1 MIPRGTDGGR
11 RGIAQPGAKA
21 FLLAGTAFC
30 ALGLAS
36 GNAYAQ
42 PALPVDIQAP
52 ENAQLFLEADTVT
65 YDSESSVVTA
75 SGGVQIDYGS
85 NKLVARQVVYDQN
98 TRRLIASGD
107 VELQQPDGNRI
118 YADAIDITDDFRD
131 GFVQALRI
139 ETPENTR
146 FAAAGAVREDG
157 SVTTF
162 QQGVYTACEPC
173 AEHPERAPLWQVK
186 ARRIVWDQTQK
197 EIRYYGAQFEFFGA
211 PIAYLPYFQ
220 SPDPTVKRKSGF
232 LPPAFRSSSEL
243 GYGLRVPYFFAIAD
257 DKDVTVAGTYYSKQG
272 FLGEVEYRQAI
283 ENGYFTLQAAGI
295 RQRDPDAFS
304 DDNIYVNGELLQAS
318 PDFANTDR
326 GMIGTTGRLA
336 LSDQWTFGWNV
347 LAQSD
352 ENFSKTYDISGFNDT
367 LHTSE
372 IYLTGL
378 GDQSFFDLRAQKFD
392 YQSIDPTFEDQQP
405 LVLPSF
411 DYQRIEQE
419 SVLGGEVQLDLN
431 VTSLSRDK
439 EQLTGLCATSLIL
452 IDDYE
457 TCRFPTEGYFFRPDL
472 TRYNGLEGDYTR
484 GTAAAQWQD
493 SYALESGLVLRPIA
507 SVRGDLYTADMSS
520 DGFTNYYAGP
530 ATSFRDVGSFNQ
542 GALTLDDSGARGM
555 ATAALEARYPYLIET
570 ANSSHVIEPI
580 AQLIVRPDETSIGF
594 VPNEDAQTLVFNTAN
609 LFALDKFSGY
619 DRIEGGT
626 RANYGLR
633 YAATLDSGYSLDAVI
648 GQSYHLGGLN
658 SFAQTDL
665 ALVGYDSGLETDRSD
680 YVTSLAFG
688 TPFGLEIGTQM
699 RLDEEDY
706 ELRRT
711 DVYGSYAF
719 GWGNAQLTY
728 TDIAAQP
735 IYGSIDDRS
744 QVTASGAVTFAPN
757 WTAFGALGYDVENET
772 VVERTFGIG
781 YADECFSLLVSYS
794 DTANRYSQE
803 ANSTTLM
810 FTIGLRTIS
819 DFSQSYDIG
828 GNDS

>member
-1 MIPRGTDGGR
+1 MIARGTDGGR
-11 RGIAQPGAKA
+11 RGIARPGAKA

-30 ALGLAS
+30 ALGLVS
-36 GNAYAQ
+36 GHAHAQ

-75 SGGVQIDYGS
+75 GGGVQIDYGS
-85 NKLVARQVVYDQN
+85 YKLVARQVIYDQN

-118 YADAIDITDDFRD
+118 YADSIDITDDFRD

-146 FAAAGAVREDG
+146 FAAAGAVRRDG

-162 QQGVYTACEPC
+162 QQGVYTACEAC
-173 AEHPERAPLWQVK
+173 AENPERAPLWQVK
-186 ARRIVWDQTQK
+186 ARRIVWDQTQQ

-232 LPPAFRSSSEL
+232 LPPAFSSGSEL

-257 DKDVTVAGTYYSKQG
+257 DKDVTVAGTYYTKQG
-272 FLGEVEYRQAI
+272 FLGEIEYRQAV

-295 RQRDPDAFS
+295 SQRDPDAFS
-304 DDNIYVNGELLQAS
+304 GDNIFSPTGAS

-326 GMIGTTGRLA
+326 GMIGTTGKFA
-336 LSDQWTFGWNV
+336 LSDRWTFGWNV

-352 ENFSKTYDISGFNDT
+352 QNFSNTYDISGFDRT

-392 YQSIDPTFEDQQP
+392 YQTINPLQEEQQP
-405 LVLPSF
+405 YVLPSF

-431 VTSLSRDK
+431 VASLHRD
-439 EQLTGLCATSLIL
+439 EAQLTGLCATSLVNGAC
-452 IDDYE
+452 E
-457 TCRFPTEGYFFRPDL
+457 FPTTDYWYRPDL
-472 TRYNGLEGDYTR
+472 TRYLGLEGDYTR
-484 GTAAAQWQD
+484 GTAAAKWQD
-493 SYALESGLVLRPIA
+493 SYTLNSGLVLKPIA
-507 SVRGDLYTADMSS
+507 AVRGDLYTADMSS
-520 DGFTNYYAGP
+520 DGFRNYYIPG
-530 ATSFRDVGSFNQ
+530 SERSRDPGWFQQ
-542 GALTLDDSGARGM
+542 GALDLDDSGARGM

-570 ANSSHVIEPI
+570 AHTSHVIEPI
-580 AQLIVRPDETSIGF
+580 GQLIVRPDETSIGF

-633 YAATLDSGYSLDAVI
+633 YAGTLDSGYSLDAVI

-665 ALVGYDSGLETDRSD
+665 ALVGFDSGLETDRSD

-688 TPFGLEIGTQM
+688 TPIGLELGTQM
-699 RLDEEDY
+699 RFDEEEYD
-706 ELRRT
+706 LRRT
-711 DVYGSYAF
+711 DIYGSYAF
-719 GWGNAQLTY
+719 SRGNAQLTY
-728 TDIAAQP
+728 TEIAAQP
-735 IYGSIDDRS
+735 IYGSIEDRS
-744 QVTASGAVTFAPN
+744 QVTASGSVNFAPN
-757 WTAFGALGYDVENET
+757 WTAFGALGYDIENEA
-772 VVERTFGIG
+772 VVERTFGVG
-781 YADECFSLLVSYS
+781 YADECFSLLVRYS
-794 DTANRYSQE
+794 DTANRYTQE

-810 FTIGLRTIS
+810 FTLGLRTIS
-819 DFSQSYDIG
+819 DFTQSYDIG